1 MSKKLIKSFDDHNNF
16 NNVIVP
22 LSLDIDEVIFIFH
35 HEVSQNKI
43 DNCRKVI
50 EKYKQ
55 IKLSFLKVNKEDAK
69 TIINDD
75 VLVDVSANKYISLI
89 LHDFALKNNLEII
102 YYDEIDRVIKEY
114 KSHSTY
120 VSKMFKLSIEDMLNL
135 NGGRITSSLHTPIS
149 NKKTIKL
156 LCKTIEGTS
165 GEYSRFISFVSK
177 INSLVTNLDRNKN
190 VFYINEDI
198 KKKIVSDDNYL
209 RFKEY
214 GLFLLED
221 GKLIFFDEEI
231 AKLFTVSGT
240 FLENYLYH
248 KLVESDKFDD
258 VSMSVTIEFNNEQW
272 KYPVRCEIDLLV
284 LKDNSLLF
292 TSVKSNKV
300 EAADLNEIKVHNL
313 MFGNIYSKPVI
324 CINSNLSKNSPSIYA
339 KGEELNIAII
349 DEDSFKNDDVVA
361 QFLSVIDNTYKY
373 DKIGRTYEKK

>member
-156 LCKTIEGTS
+156 LYKTIEGTS

-198 KKKIVSDDNYL
+198 KKKIVGDDNYL
-209 RFKEY
+209 RFKEH

-373 DKIGRTYEKK
+373 DKIGRTYEEK